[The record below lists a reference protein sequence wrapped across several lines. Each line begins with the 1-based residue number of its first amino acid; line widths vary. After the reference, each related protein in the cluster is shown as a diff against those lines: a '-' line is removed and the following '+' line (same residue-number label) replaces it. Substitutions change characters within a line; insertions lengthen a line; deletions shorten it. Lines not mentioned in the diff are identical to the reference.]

1 MSLDFGLRNVHVL
14 VTGASGGIGLEAV
27 RTFLQVGA
35 RVTAH
40 YNTNI
45 GELASLQE
53 VVSLK
58 ADVRDAVS
66 VNKLFEDAAELQG
79 SPVSCLVVVCVN
91 EPAYRLDTDDHETRI
106 MEYFRQMTR
115 MDSLNFDRIAR

>member
-14 VTGASGGIGLEAV
+14 ITGASGGIGLEAV

-45 GELASLQE
+45 GELASLSE

-58 ADVRDAVS
+58 ADVRNAADVER
-66 VNKLFEDAAELQG
+66 LFDEAAKQQG
-79 SPVSCLVVVCVN
+79 GPVSCLIVVRVG
-91 EPAYRLDTDDHETRI
+91 
-106 MEYFRQMTR
+106 
-115 MDSLNFDRIAR
+115 